1 MNVTTNL
8 MMRVSVSVSVP
19 VLLATFPG
27 SLEGVVHDLP
37 RPLPHR
43 HLLVRQEAPL
53 EGRLDLLG
61 VHLRPD
67 DDEFLSKKEN
77 IVDGDGGGPNG
88 NDDEVG
94 ICSPAAGLRAPRP
107 TAA

>member
-1 MNVTTNL
+1 MYVTTNL
-8 MMRVSVSVSVP
+8 MMRVSVS

-67 DDEFLSKKEN
+67 DDEFLSKKERN
-77 IVDGDGGGPNG
+77 VDGDR
-88 NDDEVG
+88 NDDQVG
-94 ICSPAAGLRAPRP
+94 VCSPAAGLRAPRP